1 MAFCNS
7 CGATLDPATKFC
19 NKCGAANVAQVSAP
33 VQAAASAAG
42 PAGSGQNS
50 GALKV
55 ILIVAAILV
64 AVGILGMATLGII
77 TWRIAKSS
85 HVRQEGDH
93 VKVET
98 PFGTVESTKDPEA
111 AVRNLGVELYPGA
124 QVLKSSTGSAT
135 FGGVHT
141 ASANFETGDSV
152 DRVASFYKAKF
163 PNAMVT
169 TSDDNH
175 CTIVSNQS
183 KNLITINIQA
193 RGERTQIQIANITHK
208 SDPATSPSDYKIRE
222 KLRD

>member
-19 NKCGAANVAQVSAP
+19 NKCGAPNLAQVSAP
-33 VQAAASAAG
+33 SAVPMAVSSG
-42 PAGSGQNS
+42 GTSGSGQSS

-55 ILIVAAILV
+55 ILIVAAVVI
-64 AVGILGMATLGII
+64 AVGVLGMATLGII
-77 TWRIAKSS
+77 TWRIAKNS

-111 AVRNLGVELYPGA
+111 AVRNLGVDLYPGA
-124 QVLKSSTGSAT
+124 HVMKSGAASAN
-135 FGGVHT
+135 FGGMHT

-152 DRVASFYKAKF
+152 DKVASFYKAKF

-169 TSDDNH
+169 TSDANH

-193 RGERTQIQIANITHK
+193 TGDRTQIQIANITHK
-208 SDPATSPSDYKIRE
+208 SDAATPPSD
-222 KLRD
+222 

>member
-7 CGATLDPATKFC
+7 CGATLEPATKFC
-19 NKCGAANVAQVSAP
+19 NKCGAPNLAQVSAP
-33 VQAAASAAG
+33 SAG
-42 PAGSGQNS
+42 PVASSSASQGGSAQSS
-50 GALKV
+50 GTLKV
-55 ILIVAAILV
+55 ILIVAAVVV
-64 AVGILGMATLGII
+64 AVGVLGMATLGII

-124 QVLKSSTGSAT
+124 QVMKSGAASAN
-135 FGGVHT
+135 FGGVRT
-141 ASANFETGDSV
+141 ASANFETSDSL
-152 DRVASFYKAKF
+152 DKVASFYKAKF

-169 TSDDNH
+169 TADENH

-183 KNLITINIQA
+183 KNLITINIEA
-193 RGERTQIQIANITHK
+193 TGDRTQIQIANISHK
-208 SDPATSPSDYKIRE
+208 SDSAASRSD
-222 KLRD
+222 

>member
-19 NKCGAANVAQVSAP
+19 NKCGALNVAQVPAPGGAP
-33 VQAAASAAG
+33 VTSSSTSQVGSARS
-42 PAGSGQNS
+42 SGT
-50 GALKV
+50 LKV
-55 ILIVAAILV
+55 ILMVVAVVV
-64 AVGILGMATLGII
+64 AVGVLGIATLGII
-77 TWRIAKSS
+77 TWRIAKNS

-111 AVRNLGVELYPGA
+111 AVRNLGVDLYPGA
-124 QVLKSSTGSAT
+124 QVLKSSAASAT

-141 ASANFETGDSV
+141 ASANFETDDSL
-152 DRVASFYKAKF
+152 DKVASFYKAKF

-169 TSDDNH
+169 TSDENH

-183 KNLITINIQA
+183 KDLITINIEA
-193 RGERTQIQIANITHK
+193 TGNRTQIQIANITHK
-208 SDPATSPSDYKIRE
+208 SDSATPPSD
-222 KLRD
+222 

>member
-7 CGATLDPATKFC
+7 CGATLDPASKFC
-19 NKCGAANVAQVSAP
+19 NKCGAPNVAQVSAP
-33 VQAAASAAG
+33 STVPVAASSA
-42 PAGSGQNS
+42 PQVGSGQSS
-50 GALKV
+50 GALKI
-55 ILIVAAILV
+55 ILIVAAVIV

-77 TWRIAKSS
+77 TWRIAQKT
-85 HVRQEGDH
+85 HVRHEGDH

-124 QVLKSSTGSAT
+124 QVMKSGAASPN
-135 FGGVHT
+135 FGGVRT
-141 ASANFETGDSV
+141 ASANFETSDSV
-152 DRVASFYKAKF
+152 DKVASFYKAKF

-169 TSDDNH
+169 TSDVNH

-193 RGERTQIQIANITHK
+193 TGDRTQIQIANISRK
-208 SDPATSPSDYKIRE
+208 SDSATPPSD
-222 KLRD
+222 

>member
-19 NKCGAANVAQVSAP
+19 NKCGAPNLAQVPAP
-33 VQAAASAAG
+33 GGTPVAAG
-42 PAGSGQNS
+42 SSAKVGSGQSS
-50 GALKV
+50 GTLKV
-55 ILIVAAILV
+55 ILIVAAVVV
-64 AVGILGMATLGII
+64 AVGVLGMATLGII
-77 TWRIAKSS
+77 TWRFAKSS

-124 QVLKSSTGSAT
+124 QVMKSGAASAN
-135 FGGVHT
+135 FGGVRT
-141 ASANFETGDSV
+141 ASANFETSDSL
-152 DRVASFYKAKF
+152 DKVASFYKAKF

-169 TSDDNH
+169 TADENH

-183 KNLITINIQA
+183 KNLITINIEA
-193 RGERTQIQIANITHK
+193 TGDRTQIQIANISHK
-208 SDPATSPSDYKIRE
+208 SDSAASRSD
-222 KLRD
+222 

>member
-7 CGATLDPATKFC
+7 CGATLDPTTKFC
-19 NKCGAANVAQVSAP
+19 NKCGAPNVAQVAAPSGIPAAANSAP
-33 VQAAASAAG
+33 
-42 PAGSGQNS
+42 PLGSGQSS
-50 GALKV
+50 GALKI
-55 ILIVAAILV
+55 ILIVAAVIV
-64 AVGILGMATLGII
+64 AVGVLGMATLGII

-124 QVLKSSTGSAT
+124 QVMKSGAASAN
-135 FGGVHT
+135 FGGVRT
-141 ASANFETGDSV
+141 ASANFETSDSL
-152 DRVASFYKAKF
+152 DKVASFYKAKF

-169 TSDDNH
+169 TADENH

-193 RGERTQIQIANITHK
+193 TGDRTQIQIANISHK
-208 SDPATSPSDYKIRE
+208 SDSAASHSD
-222 KLRD
+222 

>member
-7 CGATLDPATKFC
+7 CGATLDPETKFC
-19 NKCGAANVAQVSAP
+19 NKCGAPNLAQVPAPSAVP
-33 VQAAASAAG
+33 VAVSSGG

-55 ILIVAAILV
+55 ILIVAAIIV

-111 AVRNLGVELYPGA
+111 AVRNLGVDLYPGA
-124 QVLKSSTGSAT
+124 QVMKSGAASAN

-141 ASANFETGDSV
+141 ASANFATADSV
-152 DRVASFYKAKF
+152 DKVASFYKAKF

-169 TSDDNH
+169 TSDEKH
-175 CTIVSNQS
+175 CSIVSNQS

-193 RGERTQIQIANITHK
+193 TGDRTQIQIANITHK
-208 SDPATSPSDYKIRE
+208 SDSATPPSD
-222 KLRD
+222 

>member
-19 NKCGAANVAQVSAP
+19 NKCGAPNVAQVSAP
-33 VQAAASAAG
+33 AAVPVAASSAG
-42 PAGSGQNS
+42 PAGSAPSG
-50 GALKV
+50 GALK
-55 ILIVAAILV
+55 IVLVVVAIIV
-64 AVGILGMATLGII
+64 VVGILGMATLGII
-77 TWRIAKSS
+77 AWRFARSS
-85 HVRQEGDH
+85 HMRQEGDH

-98 PFGTVESTKDPEA
+98 PFGTVESTKDPQA

-124 QVLKSSTGSAT
+124 QVLKSGAASAT

-152 DRVASFYKAKF
+152 DKVASYYKAKY

-169 TSDDNH
+169 ASDENH

-193 RGERTQIQIANITHK
+193 TGNRTQIQIANITHK
-208 SDPATSPSDYKIRE
+208 SDSATSASD
-222 KLRD
+222 

>member
-7 CGATLDPATKFC
+7 CGATLDPASKFC
-19 NKCGAANVAQVSAP
+19 NKCGAANVAPVPAP
-33 VQAAASAAG
+33 GVVPVAASSL
-42 PAGSGQNS
+42 PRVGSGQSS

-55 ILIVAAILV
+55 ILIVAAVVV
-64 AVGILGMATLGII
+64 AVGVLGMATLGII

-111 AVRNLGVELYPGA
+111 AVRNLGVDLYPGA
-124 QVLKSSTGSAT
+124 QVLKGSAASTT

-141 ASANFETGDSV
+141 ASANFETGDSL
-152 DRVASFYKAKF
+152 DKVASFYKAKF

-169 TSDDNH
+169 TSDENH

-183 KNLITINIQA
+183 KNLITINMQA
-193 RGERTQIQIANITHK
+193 TGDQTQIQIANITHK
-208 SDPATSPSDYKIRE
+208 SDATTPPSD
-222 KLRD
+222 

>member
-7 CGATLDPATKFC
+7 CGATLDPSTKFC
-19 NKCGAANVAQVSAP
+19 KKCGAPNVAQVSAP
-33 VQAAASAAG
+33 GPVPVAASAAG
-42 PAGSGQNS
+42 PPGSGQSS

-55 ILIVAAILV
+55 ILIVAAVIV

-124 QVLKSSTGSAT
+124 QVLKSGA
-135 FGGVHT
+135 
-141 ASANFETGDSV
+141 ASAGCELLQSQVSQRHGYNLRSESLHHCV
-152 DRVASFYKAKF
+152 QPVEE
-163 PNAMVT
+163 
-169 TSDDNH
+169 SDH
-175 CTIVSNQS
+175 NQYP
-183 KNLITINIQA
+183 
-193 RGERTQIQIANITHK
+193 RYG
-208 SDPATSPSDYKIRE
+208 
-222 KLRD
+222 

>member
-7 CGATLDPATKFC
+7 CGATLDPSTKFST
-19 NKCGAANVAQVSAP
+19 KCGAPTLPQVSAP
-33 VQAAASAAG
+33 APVPVAASAAG
-42 PAGSGQNS
+42 PAGSGQSS

-55 ILIVAAILV
+55 ILIVAAVIV

-124 QVLKSSTGSAT
+124 QVLKSGAASAT

-141 ASANFETGDSV
+141 ASANFETSDSL
-152 DRVASFYKAKF
+152 DKVASYYKAKF

-169 TSDDNH
+169 TSDQNH

-183 KNLITINIQA
+183 KNLITINIRA
-193 RGERTQIQIANITHK
+193 TGDRTQIQIANITHK
-208 SDPATSPSDYKIRE
+208 SESATFPSN
-222 KLRD
+222 

>member
-19 NKCGAANVAQVSAP
+19 NKCGAPNVAQVLAPAPAP
-33 VQAAASAAG
+33 VAASSAG
-42 PAGSGQNS
+42 PAGSAQSS
-50 GALKV
+50 GALK
-55 ILIVAAILV
+55 IVLVVVAIIV
-64 AVGILGMATLGII
+64 VVGILGMATLGII
-77 TWRIAKSS
+77 AWRFARNT
-85 HVRQEGDH
+85 HMRQEGDH

-98 PFGTVESTKDPEA
+98 PFGTVESTKDPQA

-124 QVLKSSTGSAT
+124 QVLKSGAASAT

-152 DRVASFYKAKF
+152 DKVASYYKAKY

-169 TSDDNH
+169 ASDENH

-193 RGERTQIQIANITHK
+193 NGGRTQIQIANITHK
-208 SDPATSPSDYKIRE
+208 SDSANSESD
-222 KLRD
+222 

>member
-19 NKCGAANVAQVSAP
+19 NKCGAPNVAQVSAP
-33 VQAAASAAG
+33 APLPVAASSAG
-42 PAGSGQNS
+42 PTGSAQSS

-55 ILIVAAILV
+55 ILMVVAIVV

-98 PFGTVESTKDPEA
+98 PFGTVESTQDPQA
-111 AVRNLGVELYPGA
+111 AVRNLGVDLYPGA
-124 QVLKSSTGSAT
+124 QVLTNGAASAT

-141 ASANFETGDSV
+141 TSANFETGDSV
-152 DRVASFYKAKF
+152 DKVATYYKAKF

-169 TSDDNH
+169 TSDENH

-183 KNLITINIQA
+183 KNLITINIQVM
-193 RGERTQIQIANITHK
+193 GDRTRIQISNISHN
-208 SDPATSPSDYKIRE
+208 SDSKTSPSD
-222 KLRD
+222 

>member
-19 NKCGAANVAQVSAP
+19 NKCGAPNLAP
-33 VQAAASAAG
+33 VASPAAVAASSPTPG
-42 PAGSGQNS
+42 RSGQSS
-50 GALKV
+50 GALKI
-55 ILIVAAILV
+55 ILIVVAIII

-98 PFGTVESTKDPEA
+98 PFGTVESTKDPQA

-124 QVLKSSTGSAT
+124 QVLKSGAASAT

-141 ASANFETGDSV
+141 ASANFETGDAV
-152 DRVASFYKAKF
+152 DKVASYYKAKF

-169 TSDDNH
+169 TSDENH

-193 RGERTQIQIANITHK
+193 TGDRTQIQIANLSHN
-208 SDPATSPSDYKIRE
+208 SDSKTSPSD
-222 KLRD
+222 

>member
-19 NKCGAANVAQVSAP
+19 NKCGAPNVAQVPTPSTIP
-33 VQAAASAAG
+33 VAASSVSQS
-42 PAGSGQNS
+42 GSGQSS
-50 GALKV
+50 GALKI
-55 ILIVAAILV
+55 ILMVAAVIV
-64 AVGILGMATLGII
+64 AVGVLGMATLGII

-124 QVLKSSTGSAT
+124 QVMKSGAASAN
-135 FGGVHT
+135 FGGVRT
-141 ASANFETGDSV
+141 ASANFETSDSL
-152 DRVASFYKAKF
+152 DKVASFYKAKF

-169 TSDDNH
+169 TADENH

-183 KNLITINIQA
+183 KNLITINIEA
-193 RGERTQIQIANITHK
+193 TGDRTQIQIANISHK
-208 SDPATSPSDYKIRE
+208 SDSAASRSD
-222 KLRD
+222 

>member
-19 NKCGAANVAQVSAP
+19 NKCGAPNVAQVPTPSTIP
-33 VQAAASAAG
+33 VAASSVSQS
-42 PAGSGQNS
+42 GSGQSS
-50 GALKV
+50 GALKI
-55 ILIVAAILV
+55 ILIVAAVIV
-64 AVGILGMATLGII
+64 AVGVLGMATLGII

-124 QVLKSSTGSAT
+124 QVMKNGAASAN
-135 FGGVHT
+135 FGGVRT
-141 ASANFETGDSV
+141 ASANFETSDSL
-152 DRVASFYKAKF
+152 DKVASFYKAKF

-169 TSDDNH
+169 TADENH

-183 KNLITINIQA
+183 KNLITINIEA
-193 RGERTQIQIANITHK
+193 TGDRTQIQIANISHK
-208 SDPATSPSDYKIRE
+208 SDSAASRSD
-222 KLRD
+222 

>member
-19 NKCGAANVAQVSAP
+19 NKCGAPNLAQVPAPSAAP
-33 VQAAASAAG
+33 VAVSSG
-42 PAGSGQNS
+42 GTSGSGQSS

-55 ILIVAAILV
+55 ILIVAAVIV
-64 AVGILGMATLGII
+64 AVGVLGMATLGII

-98 PFGTVESTKDPEA
+98 PFGTVESTKDAEA
-111 AVRNLGVELYPGA
+111 AVRDLGVELYPGA
-124 QVLKSSTGSAT
+124 QVMKSGAASAN
-135 FGGVHT
+135 FGRVHT
-141 ASANFETGDSV
+141 ASANFETSDSL
-152 DRVASFYKAKF
+152 DKVASFYKAKF

-169 TSDDNH
+169 TADENH

-193 RGERTQIQIANITHK
+193 TGDRTQIQIANITHK
-208 SDPATSPSDYKIRE
+208 SESATPPSD
-222 KLRD
+222 

>member
-19 NKCGAANVAQVSAP
+19 NKCGSPNVAQVSAP
-33 VQAAASAAG
+33 STIPAAASSV
-42 PAGSGQNS
+42 PQVGSGQSS
-50 GALKV
+50 GALKI
-55 ILIVAAILV
+55 ILLVAAVIV
-64 AVGILGMATLGII
+64 AVGILGVATLGII
-77 TWRIAKSS
+77 TWRFAKSS

-124 QVLKSSTGSAT
+124 QVLKSGAASAT

-152 DRVASFYKAKF
+152 DKVASFYKAKF

-169 TSDDNH
+169 TSDANH

-183 KNLITINIQA
+183 KNLITINIEA
-193 RGERTQIQIANITHK
+193 TGDRTQIQIANITHK
-208 SDPATSPSDYKIRE
+208 SESATPPSD
-222 KLRD
+222 

>member
-19 NKCGAANVAQVSAP
+19 NKCGAPNLAQVPAPGAAP
-33 VQAAASAAG
+33 VASSSASQG
-42 PAGSGQNS
+42 GSAQSS
-50 GALKV
+50 GTLKV
-55 ILIVAAILV
+55 ILIVAAVIV
-64 AVGILGMATLGII
+64 AVGVLGMATLGII

-111 AVRNLGVELYPGA
+111 AVRDLGVELYPGA
-124 QVLKSSTGSAT
+124 QVMKSGAASAN
-135 FGGVHT
+135 FGGVRT
-141 ASANFETGDSV
+141 ASANFETSDSL
-152 DRVASFYKAKF
+152 DKVASFYKAKF

-169 TSDDNH
+169 TADENH

-183 KNLITINIQA
+183 KNLITINIEA
-193 RGERTQIQIANITHK
+193 TGDRTQIQIANISHK
-208 SDPATSPSDYKIRE
+208 SDSAASRSD
-222 KLRD
+222 

>member
-7 CGATLDPATKFC
+7 CGATLDPASKFC
-19 NKCGAANVAQVSAP
+19 NKCGAANGAP
-33 VQAAASAAG
+33 VPAPGAVPVAASSL
-42 PAGSGQNS
+42 PQVGSGQSS
-50 GALKV
+50 GGLKV
-55 ILIVAAILV
+55 ILIVAAVVV
-64 AVGILGMATLGII
+64 AVGVLGMATLGII

-111 AVRNLGVELYPGA
+111 AVRNLGVDLYPGA
-124 QVLKSSTGSAT
+124 QVLKGSAASTT

-141 ASANFETGDSV
+141 ASANFETGDSL
-152 DRVASFYKAKF
+152 DKVASFYKAKF

-169 TSDDNH
+169 TSDENH

-193 RGERTQIQIANITHK
+193 TGDQTQIQIANITHK
-208 SDPATSPSDYKIRE
+208 SDATTPPSD
-222 KLRD
+222 

>member
-19 NKCGAANVAQVSAP
+19 NKCGAPNVAQVPAP
-33 VQAAASAAG
+33 GTIPVAASSV
-42 PAGSGQNS
+42 PQVGSGQSS
-50 GALKV
+50 GTLKV
-55 ILIVAAILV
+55 ILIVAAVVI
-64 AVGILGMATLGII
+64 AVGILGVATLGII
-77 TWRIAKSS
+77 TWRFAKSS
-85 HVRQEGDH
+85 HVRHEGDH
-93 VKVET
+93 VRVET

-124 QVLKSSTGSAT
+124 QVMKSGAASAN

-141 ASANFETGDSV
+141 ASANFETGDSL
-152 DRVASFYKAKF
+152 DKVASFYKAKF

-169 TSDDNH
+169 TSDENH

-193 RGERTQIQIANITHK
+193 TGDRTQIQIANITHK
-208 SDPATSPSDYKIRE
+208 SDSATPPSD
-222 KLRD
+222 